1 MRSYLKAG
9 LLVCTSLLA
18 VQAVHA
24 ADTPEAQG
32 EIERGSPPEISQTSD
47 ERTERAPMYGE
58 IVVTAQKREESI
70 NEVPMSITA
79 ATGEQL
85 SQLGINDT
93 SDLVK
98 IAPGLNFNS
107 TAYGAP
113 VYTIRGIGFQDTA
126 LASSPTVSVYVDE
139 ITRPFSIQATGA
151 ALDVARVEILKG
163 PQGTLYGQNA
173 TGGAINYVTNKPTD
187 YFEGKLQ
194 ASYSRF
200 DEIDLEGVVS
210 GPLTPSLAY
219 RLAARYVTSGPWQ
232 KSYTRDD
239 ELGER
244 DELDARLSLQW
255 EPTSALRFLLSGT
268 MRLDHSE
275 TQAPQLFQIVV
286 QNPQTPLDPAYLNY
300 PRAPRDNRA
309 ADWSTC
315 INASPFEDPS
325 DCVPLRK
332 DSEYYT
338 ISLRGD
344 LDINDSVTISSL
356 TSYQDFDRFEPLELD
371 GTAFRNYESVQK
383 GYLKTFYQELRL
395 TGEIGLGG
403 NWIVGANYQYD
414 DTVDTLLQ
422 SYSESSS
429 AQIFGI
435 PLGPTRPLNEQ
446 EINTYA
452 VFGNVEYPLGDLT
465 IHAGAR
471 YTDQTRDFRGCGQDG
486 GDGSWSLI
494 SQAIQNFLITGNP
507 FVNSAFPDPSQGP
520 GIDAGPGG
528 CGTIGP
534 DLTPG
539 YVIDSLDEDN
549 VSWRAG
555 IKWDLTQDHLIYA
568 NVSRGYKAGAFPT
581 AATARSI
588 QLIPAVQESLLA
600 YELGMKSSFAHG
612 RFQLNAATFYYD
624 YSDKQIRGFVL
635 DPVFGPL
642 AALVNVPESHVF
654 GFDASLSAT
663 PMDGLTFSGGVAYV
677 DSQIDGDFSNFNY
690 RGEFQNFTGE
700 SFPHSPKWQGNANAE
715 YRFSAS
721 RDFEAYFGGNLTFRG
736 KTNAGFGELAELN
749 IESYALLDVR
759 AGIESDAWRIQVWG
773 KNVTD
778 TYYYTEVARLFGD
791 SLVRFTGR
799 PATYGV
805 TVGYTF

>member
-1 MRSYLKAG
+1 MRISTKAG
-9 LLVCTSLLA
+9 LLACSSILGA
-18 VQAVHA
+18 QPAYAAQGASVQDEPV
-24 ADTPEAQG
+24 EAQPVG
-32 EIERGSPPEISQTSD
+32 PGAYDT
-47 ERTERAPMYGE
+47 

-79 ATGEQL
+79 ASGAKLER
-85 SQLGINDT
+85 LGIEDT

-98 IAPGLNFNS
+98 IASGLNFNT

-113 VYTIRGIGFQDTA
+113 VYTIRGVGFQDTA

-139 ITRPFSIQATGA
+139 ITRPFSIQASGA
-151 ALDVARVEILKG
+151 ALDVQRVEVLKG
-163 PQGTLYGQNA
+163 PQGTLFGQNA

-187 YFEGKLQ
+187 FFEGRLQ
-194 ASYSRF
+194 GSFSRF
-200 DEIDLEGVVS
+200 NEIDLEGVVS
-210 GPLTPSLAY
+210 GPISSTTAY
-219 RLAARYVTSGPWQ
+219 RFAARYINSGPWQ
-232 KSYTRDD
+232 RSYTRNA

-244 DELDARLSLQW
+244 DEFDARLSFQW
-255 EPTSALRFLLSGT
+255 EPSSAVRFLLAGT
-268 MRLDHSE
+268 VRLDNSE
-275 TQAPQLFQIVV
+275 TQAPQLFRIVV

-309 ADWSTC
+309 ADWSSC
-315 INASPFEDPS
+315 INASPFEDPAG
-325 DCVPLRK
+325 CVPLRK
-332 DSEYYT
+332 DTEYYT

-344 LDINDSVTISSL
+344 FDISESVTVSSL

-371 GTAFRNYESVQK
+371 GTPFRNYESVQM

-395 TGEIGLGG
+395 TGALGSGG

-422 SYSESSS
+422 SYSDSSS

-435 PLGPTRPLNEQ
+435 PLGPTQPLNEQ

-452 VFGNVEYPLGDLT
+452 VFGNAEYPIGDLT
-465 IHAGAR
+465 VHFGAR
-471 YTDQTRDFRGCGQDG
+471 YTTQTRNFRGCGQDG

-507 FVNSAFPDPSQGP
+507 FVNSSFPDPSKGP
-520 GIDAGPGG
+520 GINAGPGG

-534 DLTPG
+534 DNKPG
-539 YVIDSLDEDN
+539 YVTDSLDEDN
-549 VSWRAG
+549 ISWRAG
-555 IKWDLTQDHLIYA
+555 LKWDLAQDHLLYA
-568 NVSRGYKAGAFPT
+568 NISRGYKAGAFPT
-581 AATARSI
+581 AATARSV

-600 YELGMKSSFAHG
+600 YEIGIKSGFADG
-612 RFQLNAATFYYD
+612 RVQINAATFYYD

-642 AALVNVPESHVF
+642 AALVNVPKSHVF
-654 GFDASLSAT
+654 GVDASVDMT
-663 PMDGLTFSGGVAYV
+663 PVDGLTLSGGLAYI
-677 DSQIDGDFSNFNY
+677 DSEIDGDFANFNY
-690 RGEFQNFTGE
+690 LGQFQNFTGE
-700 SFPHSPKWQGNANAE
+700 SFPHSPRWQGNANAE
-715 YRFSAS
+715 YRWQAFSGF
-721 RDFEAYFGGNLTFRG
+721 DAYVGGNVTYRG
-736 KTNAGFGELAELN
+736 STNAGFGELPELR
-749 IESYALLDVR
+749 IDSYSLLDLR
-759 AGIESDAWRIQVWG
+759 AGIESDTWRLQVWG

-778 TYYYTEVARLFGD
+778 TYHYTEVARLFGD

-805 TVGYTF
+805 TVGYSF